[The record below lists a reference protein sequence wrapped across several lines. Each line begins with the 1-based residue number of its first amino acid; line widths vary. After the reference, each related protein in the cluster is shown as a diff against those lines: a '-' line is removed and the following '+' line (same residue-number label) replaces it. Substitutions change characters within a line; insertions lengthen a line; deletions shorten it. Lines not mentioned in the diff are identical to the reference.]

1 MIIVI
6 FAVIFWLVLFYYL
19 VLTAAG
25 LAMRGN
31 YRPAQELR
39 EWPGV
44 TVLIPCHNE
53 AKVIDATLAALVAQD
68 YPKDKLNIWVLD
80 DRSTDGTGDIA
91 RKVAAIYPFV
101 KVFEVPPGENQG
113 KARVLNYGLSMVS
126 TPYLSIYDADNRPEP
141 QAIRR
146 LMSRALSE
154 PGLAG
159 AVGYVKTLNL
169 RRNIL
174 TRMIGLEFMVFQ
186 LIMQCGRWQL
196 FKLGSLTGTNYVLST
211 AAVRECG
218 GWNELA
224 LAEDLDLTIELTAR
238 KMRVAVVPDAR
249 TWEQEPERISTWVR
263 QRTRWIRGNLFT
275 AGRILRTRRYK
286 TSAAIFGEMV
296 QLISIYV
303 LFTIVLIASDIYF
316 VGGLFGVFHNPITGL
331 PFIILWYM
339 MAGLYWFQITT
350 SAAIEDEADAQNM
363 GTALL
368 MYFTYSQA
376 WLIPVLRAVA
386 QWVTARRVRGG
397 LVWEKTIRF

>member
-1 MIIVI
+1 MVMLGFAIV
-6 FAVIFWLVLFYYL
+6 FWAVLFYYL
-19 VLTAAG
+19 ILSAAG

-31 YRPAQELR
+31 YRRPPEPK

-53 AKVIDATLAALVAQD
+53 AKVIDATLAALVAQR
-68 YPKDKLNIWVLD
+68 YPKDKLNIWVLN
-80 DRSTDGTGDIA
+80 DRSTDDTGAIA
-91 RKVAAIYPFV
+91 RKVSAIYPFV
-101 KVFEVPPGENQG
+101 TVFDVPPGENQG
-113 KARVLNYGLSMVS
+113 KARVLNYGLQMIA

-141 QAIRR
+141 EAMRR
-146 LMSRALSE
+146 LISRALAE

-169 RRNIL
+169 RRNLL

-196 FKLGSLTGTNYVLST
+196 FKIGSLTGTNYVLRT
-211 AAVRECG
+211 DAVREAG

-238 KMRVAVVPDAR
+238 KLRVAVAPDAR
-249 TWEQEPERISTWVR
+249 TWEQEPEKVSTWVR

-275 AGRILRTRRYK
+275 AGRILRTGSYK
-286 TSAAIFGEMV
+286 TSAAIFAEMV

-303 LFTIVLIASDIYF
+303 LFTAVLIASDVYF
-316 VGGLFGVFHNPITGL
+316 VGGLLGVFHNPLTGL

-339 MAGLYWFQITT
+339 MAGVYWFQLTAG
-350 SAAIEDEADAQNM
+350 AAIEDEADAPNM

-376 WLIPVLRAVA
+376 WLIPVIRAVV
-386 QWVTARRVRGG
+386 QWVTSRKVRG
-397 LVWEKTIRF
+397 LVWEKTVRF

>member
-1 MIIVI
+1 MVI
-6 FAVIFWLVLFYYL
+6 LAFAVVFWSVLFYYM

-25 LAMRGN
+25 LYMRGN
-31 YRPAQELR
+31 YKPPEDLK
-39 EWPGV
+39 EWLPV

-68 YPKDKLNIWVLD
+68 YPKDKLNVWVLN
-80 DRSTDGTGDIA
+80 DRSSDDTGEIA
-91 RKVAAIYPFV
+91 RRVAAVYPFV
-101 KVFEVPPGENQG
+101 KVFDVPPGENQG
-113 KARVLNYGLSMVS
+113 KARVLNYGLSMIE

-169 RRNIL
+169 RRNLL

-196 FKLGSLTGTNYVLST
+196 FKIGSLTGTNYVLST
-211 AAVRECG
+211 QAVREAG
-218 GWNELA
+218 GWNEMA

-238 KMRVAVVPDAR
+238 HMRVAVAPDAR
-249 TWEQEPERISTWVR
+249 TWEQEPEKVSTWVR

-275 AGRILRTRRYK
+275 AGRIMRTGSYK
-286 TSAAIFGEMV
+286 LSAAIFAEMV
-296 QLISIYV
+296 QLVSIYV
-303 LFTIVLIASDIYF
+303 LFTAVLIASDVYF
-316 VGGLFGVFHNPITGL
+316 IGGLVGVFHNPIVGL

-339 MAGLYWFQITT
+339 MAGVYWFQLTAA
-350 SAAIEDEADAQNM
+350 AAIENEADASNM
-363 GTALL
+363 GSALL

-376 WLIPVLRAVA
+376 WLIPVFRAL
-386 QWVTARRVRGG
+386 QQMVTARRIRG
-397 LVWEKTIRF
+397 LVWEKTVRF

>member
-1 MIIVI
+1 MVTLI
-6 FAVIFWLVLFYYL
+6 FASVFWGVLFYYL
-19 VLTAAG
+19 VLSAAG

-31 YRPAQELR
+31 YRPAQEPD

-53 AKVIDATLAALVAQD
+53 AKVIDATLAALVAQR
-68 YPKDKLNIWVLD
+68 YPKDKLHVWVLN
-80 DRSTDGTGDIA
+80 DRSADETGDIA

-101 KVFEVPPGENQG
+101 RVFDVPPGENQG
-113 KARVLNYGLSMVS
+113 KARVLNYGLSIVA

-141 QAIRR
+141 EALRR
-146 LMSRALSE
+146 LISRALAE

-169 RRNIL
+169 RRNLL

-196 FKLGSLTGTNYVLST
+196 FKIGSLTGTNYVLRT
-211 AAVRECG
+211 DAVRECG

-238 KMRVAVVPDAR
+238 KMRVAVAPDAR

-275 AGRILRTRRYK
+275 ALRILRTGRYK
-286 TSAAIFGEMV
+286 TSAAIFAEMI

-303 LFTIVLIASDIYF
+303 LFTSVLIASDIYF
-316 VGGLFGVFHNPITGL
+316 VGGLLGVFHNPVTGL

-339 MAGLYWFQITT
+339 MAGVYWFQLTAG
-350 SAAIEDEADAQNM
+350 AAIEDEADAQNM

-376 WLIPVLRAVA
+376 WLIPVVRAIA
-386 QWVTARRVRGG
+386 QWATGRRARG
-397 LVWEKTIRF
+397 LIWEKTVRF